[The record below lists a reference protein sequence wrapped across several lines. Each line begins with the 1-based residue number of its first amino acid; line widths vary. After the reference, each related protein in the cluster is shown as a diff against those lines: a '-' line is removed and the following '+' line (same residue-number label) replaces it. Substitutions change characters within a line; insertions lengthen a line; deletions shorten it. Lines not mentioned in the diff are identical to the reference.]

1 VVRGNA
7 ERNAINAPLQG
18 SAADIIKIAMVRI
31 YDRMKSGKFLS
42 KMILQVHD
50 ELIFEVPTAEL
61 ENLKQLVLFEM
72 SNAVKLDVPLKVD
85 AGTGNNWFEAH

>member
-1 VVRGNA
+1 
-7 ERNAINAPLQG
+7 
-18 SAADIIKIAMVRI
+18 MVRI

-61 ENLKQLVLFEM
+61 EKLKHLVLYEM